1 MGHTGYHSYSLTNL
15 SRLATAVQLGDAYT
29 AIFTRPLTAF
39 SSGRTEEKG
48 VTFAKSN
55 A

>member
-1 MGHTGYHSYSLTNL
+1 MDHTSYRSSSLTNL
-15 SRLATAVQLGDAYT
+15 SRIATAVQLGA
-29 AIFTRPLTAF
+29 AITTRPLTAF

-48 VTFAKSN
+48 IAFAKSN